1 MYKLDYSKQFFKDIQ
16 LIQDYIALALGNP
29 IASQKIAKEIMDR
42 ADALC
47 DFPERYPKQIVNSLV
62 YHRMPIKNFNLFYC
76 VDKNNLTVTIAR
88 VLYSGMDINQV
99 AIMN

>member
-1 MYKLDYSKQFFKDIQ
+1 
-16 LIQDYIALALGNP
+16 
-29 IASQKIAKEIMDR
+29 MDR
-42 ADALC
+42 ADTLC

-62 YHRMPIKNFNLFYC
+62 CHRMPIKNFNLFYC